1 MGRRG
6 FISALNAVVQE
17 SARRQRLIEAEKR
30 RQERVRIQNERETE
44 RDRRLKNKEE
54 KQRYLEEKMEEAEDK
69 NTELS
74 ERIKEFG
81 SVLEHTLSID
91 DTIRFDA
98 LKIKDQFKPAPTPHE
113 LATPRKPPRKEDFF
127 SKVKGPGFLERAL
140 GLKKRYEREVKAAES
155 QFNAAKGA
163 YGRSDKDREA
173 KLAEFL
179 ANQEK
184 ARQAFMLKLQQ
195 RNQEVDELETSY
207 RNGDPSVIITY
218 NTMVLERS
226 EYPEGFPQ
234 KFRLAYAAESKQL
247 VIDYDL
253 PGINVIPKETEYKY
267 IKAKDLMET
276 KPRKIGEI
284 KELYQEIVSAV
295 ALRTLHEV
303 FEADQG
309 SHVEVAVFNGFVHAV
324 DQSTG
329 REIYPCL
336 ISARATRG
344 EFVNINLARVDK
356 KVCLRSLGA
365 QVSSQPQALQPVK
378 PIVEFDMI
386 DKRFIEQTDILSEL
400 DSRPNLMDL
409 TPTEF
414 EGLVSNLFSKMG
426 LETKL
431 TRTSKDGGVDAVAFD
446 IRPVLGGKV
455 VIQAKRYKNT
465 VGVSAVR
472 DLYGTMLNEGANKG
486 ILVATSG
493 YGPDA
498 YEFSK
503 DKPIELID
511 GGGLLYLLDQ
521 VGIKARIILPEDGA

>member
-1 MGRRG
+1 MGRRS
-6 FISALNAVVQE
+6 FLSAINAVAQE

-30 RQERVRIQNERETE
+30 RQERARIQNERETE
-44 RDRRLKNKEE
+44 RDQRLKNKEE
-54 KQRYLEEKMEEAEDK
+54 KQRYVEEKMEEAEDK

-74 ERIKEFG
+74 EHIEEFG

-127 SKVKGPGFLERAL
+127 SKVKGPGFLEKAL

-163 YGRSDKDREA
+163 HGRSDKDREA

-207 RNGDPSVIITY
+207 RNGDPSAIITY

-226 EYPEGFPQ
+226 EYPESFPQ

-253 PGINVIPKETEYKY
+253 PSIDVIPKEVEYKY
-267 IKAKDLMET
+267 IRAKDLIES

-324 DQSTG
+324 DPSTG

-344 EFVNINLARVDK
+344 EFANINLARVDK

-386 DKRFIEQTDILSEL
+386 DKRFIEQTDILGEL

-521 VGIKARIILPEDGA
+521 VGIKARIILPEDTA